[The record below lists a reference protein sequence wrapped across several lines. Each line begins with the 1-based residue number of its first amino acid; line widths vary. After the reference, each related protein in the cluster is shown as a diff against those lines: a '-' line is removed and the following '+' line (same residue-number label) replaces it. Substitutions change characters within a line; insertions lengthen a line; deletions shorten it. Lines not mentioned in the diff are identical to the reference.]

1 MTLLHNPVIRGFAP
15 DPSMVRV
22 GDWYYVATSSFEWFP
37 TIPLHRSRDLA
48 HWEFAGHV
56 QGAVPGNSLA
66 GVPDSGGIWAP
77 SLSWDGERFW
87 VVYSI
92 VRSVGTPYFD
102 TDTYVS
108 TATEAAGAWAAP
120 RRIASHGF
128 DPALF
133 HDGGRL
139 WLLNLQN
146 DHRPGG
152 RRFAGIVLTELDRE
166 TPAPVG
172 DTHLLL
178 QHERLVEGPKLVHK
192 DGWYYL
198 VLAEGGTGFEHGVLV
213 ARSRRITGPYELH
226 DRPLLTSRD
235 DPSLPLQKA
244 GHGELVQLPDGT
256 WVLSHLAARP
266 LHTPAGPRC
275 PLGRETAIQA
285 VTWAPEGWPRLRHGG
300 PHPSTEVDVST
311 HPRLEGVAAAT
322 AHRGPAA
329 VLGTPARPGLKAQ
342 TGTPTHPGPRPEPDI
357 AAQPHPAAQTGAP
370 TYPRPE
376 DETTSPAQPHPATDA
391 AAPTQPRPQPQPD
404 TPVRPRPQAQPVTPA
419 HPGPQPQPNTPAQ
432 PHPTAHTPLPP
443 HPRPSDQPALPRDP
457 LGWPWST
464 LRAAP
469 DRSWADAAARPGW
482 IRLRGRHGP
491 ESWWAH
497 SLLAQ
502 RITEH
507 RAEAEVTVEARPT
520 TFTQAAGLVLWY
532 NTESYLALDLTWA
545 EPEGEGQ
552 RGQQW
557 RGGGRTVLSLVE
569 RDEGGTRQVA
579 VVDVHTESAFTIGVT
594 VEDGV
599 ARFWSLGAHGVRI
612 PIGPELD
619 FTRLSDDHGSKL
631 RFTGAMAGIHAV
643 DLVGA
648 AFTADFTGFRLSCG

>member
-48 HWEFAGHV
+48 HWEYAGHV
-56 QGAVPGNSLA
+56 EGAVPGDSLA

-102 TDTYVS
+102 TDTYVATAAFS
-108 TATEAAGAWAAP
+108 TATEAAGAWTAP

-133 HDGGRL
+133 HDGERL

-166 TPAPVG
+166 TLAPVG

-192 DGWYYL
+192 DGWYHL

-213 ARSRRITGPYELH
+213 ARSREITGPYEL
-226 DRPLLTSRD
+226 DTRPLLTSRD

-244 GHGELVQLPDGT
+244 GHGELVQLPDGS
-256 WVLSHLAARP
+256 WVLSHLTARP
-266 LHTPAGPRC
+266 LNTPNGPRC

-285 VTWAPEGWPRLRHGG
+285 VTWDAEGWPRLRHGG
-300 PHPSTEVDVST
+300 PHPSLEVDVST
-311 HPRLEGVAAAT
+311 HPRREDETAAPAHPGPESQPAAPTHPGPQAQFDTPTHPRPEGAT
-322 AHRGPAA
+322 AAPAPTHPQPEA
-329 VLGTPARPGLKAQ
+329 QTGTPAHPGPQAQ
-342 TGTPTHPGPRPEPDI
+342 TGTPTHPRPQTQPGAPARPGAPAHPNTLAE
-357 AAQPHPAAQTGAP
+357 PHPAIQ
-370 TYPRPE
+370 
-376 DETTSPAQPHPATDA
+376 PAI
-391 AAPTQPRPQPQPD
+391 
-404 TPVRPRPQAQPVTPA
+404 
-419 HPGPQPQPNTPAQ
+419 
-432 PHPTAHTPLPP
+432 PP
-443 HPRPSDQPALPRDP
+443 HPRSSEQPAPSADP

-469 DRSWADAAARPGW
+469 DPSWVDAAARPGW

-507 RAEAEVTVEARPT
+507 RAEAQVTVEARPT

-545 EPEGEGQ
+545 EPEGEEQ

-557 RGGGRTVLSLVE
+557 RDRGGRTVLCLVE
-569 RDEGGTRQVA
+569 RDEGSTRQVA
-579 VVDVHTESAFTIGVT
+579 VVDVHMESAFTIGVT

-599 ARFWSLGAHGVRI
+599 ARFWSLGAHGVRT
-612 PIGPELD
+612 PVGPELD

>member
-108 TATEAAGAWAAP
+108 TATGAAGAWAAP

-152 RRFAGIVLTELDRE
+152 RRFAGIVLTELDRK
-166 TPAPVG
+166 TLAPVG

-178 QHERLVEGPKLVHK
+178 QHERLVEGPKLVRR

-213 ARSRRITGPYELH
+213 ARSRRITGPYELD

-285 VTWAPEGWPRLRHGG
+285 VTWDPDGWPRLRHGG

-322 AHRGPAA
+322 AHRGPTAE
-329 VLGTPARPGLKAQ
+329 LGTPALPGLKAQ

-357 AAQPHPAAQTGAP
+357 PAQPHPAAQTGAP

-404 TPVRPRPQAQPVTPA
+404 TPARPRPQAQTGTQP
-419 HPGPQPQPNTPAQ
+419 HPGPRPHPYTPAQ
-432 PHPTAHTPLPP
+432 PHPTAHTPVPP

-469 DRSWADAAARPGW
+469 DPSWADAAARTGW

-599 ARFWSLGAHGVRI
+599 ARFWSLGAHGVRT